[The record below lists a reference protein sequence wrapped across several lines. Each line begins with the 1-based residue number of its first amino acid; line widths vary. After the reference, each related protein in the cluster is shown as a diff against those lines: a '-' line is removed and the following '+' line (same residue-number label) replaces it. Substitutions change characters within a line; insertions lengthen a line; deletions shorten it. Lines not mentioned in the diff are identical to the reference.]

1 MELEVRR
8 RTGIALLAKGLG
20 VREVARLVGTSPGS
34 VTRWRQTYERAGK
47 EGLKAKRHP
56 GAKPRLSVQDRQ
68 RLAAMLLEGAQ
79 AHGYSTDLR
88 TLKRVAQVIEKHFGL
103 HYHHCYVWEILRR
116 MKWSPQKPRRLA
128 RERDEARIERWRKV
142 DWPRVKKSP

>member
-1 MELEVRR
+1 VRR

-56 GAKPRLSVQDRQ
+56 GAKPRLSVEDRQ

-88 TLKRVAQVIEKHFGL
+88 TLKPSPAGFSPAGDSSPPSAAGAFDRVAAPPAGL
-103 HYHHCYVWEILRR
+103 WNAAGWLVLCRYT
-116 MKWSPQKPRRLA
+116 QA
-128 RERDEARIERWRKV
+128 
-142 DWPRVKKSP
+142 